1 MTTTALVETPATALP
16 SERQWHMIIDMG
28 QKLVASG
35 LLPTTIKKPEAA
47 AAIILKGRELGIPA
61 MQAFSHIHVIQGK
74 PTCSSELMLA
84 LLARG
89 GVTWDWISDGSQG
102 SAEIVFRR
110 AGFGEATGR
119 YTIAEA
125 RTAKLTAKD
134 TWKNFESNMLR
145 ARAISNGAR
154 MIGPDLLSGM
164 SYTPEEMGVEVDEDE
179 KPYTPEYTVET
190 AAAAPAVQ
198 LTPKQRAQFGEKLDA
213 LKALHGADLVEAVC
227 QERNEMAIDLLPEK
241 LQDLAEA
248 RMIYED
254 LVTHVEIAAEREGK
268 DLDTAAA
275 VAGFEQA
282 LDAEAVTA

>member
-1 MTTTALVETPATALP
+1 
-16 SERQWHMIIDMG
+16 MIIDMG